1 MEGRAVII
9 GLDMYLEAEKYV
21 SGYDFYKDAEVRK
34 AEYQRVLDSV
44 DAASFVDASVPSAT
58 VRVGVAYWRKAN
70 AIHAWFVNE
79 LADGKDECQDIYVPR
94 EKLTE
99 LLDLVDAALT
109 EPEQAANFLPTQGGF
124 FFGSTDYDEW
134 YIENLKE
141 TKEMVERVLRDVP
154 DDWEFNYRASW

>member
-70 AIHAWFVNE
+70 AIHAWFVNN
-79 LADGKDECQDIYVPR
+79 LAGGKDECQNIYVER
-94 EKLTE
+94 VNLEE
-99 LLDLVDAALT
+99 LLNVVETVLAD
-109 EPEQAANFLPTQGGF
+109 PGQAASLLPTQSGF
-124 FFGSTDYDEW
+124 FFGGTEYDEW
-134 YIENLKE
+134 YIRDLEY
-141 TKEMVERVLRDVP
+141 TKELLERVLRDVP
-154 DDWEFNYRASW
+154 SDWEFNYRASW